1 MVAGRRW
8 RGAVAPQAQGSSALR
23 SESGEANL
31 VLAHEWIG
39 TEWLERWRGQWHGV
53 ESGDGV
59 GSVSSGEAAGAR
71 GSCAR
76 RQERAVWS
84 DTGARRQVWSGARR
98 MSGHLAGAGVQAPS
112 RRKQRGEKWS
122 EGNLVIKLKFKNS
135 SL

>member
-59 GSVSSGEAAGAR
+59 GGVSSGEAAGAR
-71 GSCAR
+71 GTGWRAPAR
-76 RQERAVWS
+76 GKEGGVESGRDAWVPQRA
-84 DTGARRQVWSGARR
+84 GG
-98 MSGHLAGAGVQAPS
+98 G
-112 RRKQRGEKWS
+112 RGRP
-122 EGNLVIKLKFKNS
+122 
-135 SL
+135 